1 MQNTAP
7 SIDLTGS
14 DMVFIS
20 LNLLM
25 IAQSKQQI
33 KDNSTGHLLAISDK

>member
-7 SIDLTGS
+7 SIDSTGS
-14 DMVFIS
+14 DTVFIS

-33 KDNSTGHLLAISDK
+33 KDNSTAHLLAISDK